1 MGGNSRVVK
10 KLLIRGADR
19 NIVDS
24 TGKKPIDMAKDNE
37 FYNITDMLEE
47 KVTIA
52 SLCNIR
58 PGFKP

>member
-1 MGGNSRVVK
+1 
-10 KLLIRGADR
+10 
-19 NIVDS
+19 
-24 TGKKPIDMAKDNE
+24 MAKDNE